1 MHEFFLTEGLIRL
14 ATDEATKAGIVIL
27 EKITVQ
33 IGALSG
39 VNIDSI
45 DFAFGILSKNNELTR
60 DTELVVEEI
69 PGRGKCSRCGREIE
83 LERLYLICPNCN
95 SPTVEI
101 TGGREFIIK
110 NLVGEG
116 VSDG

>member
-1 MHEFFLTEGLIRL
+1 MHEFSLTEDLIRL

-45 DFAFGILSKNNELTR
+45 DFAFGLLSENNKLTS
-60 DTELVVEEI
+60 DTELVIEEI
-69 PGRGKCSRCGREIE
+69 PGRGLCSSCGKEVE
-83 LERLYLICPNCN
+83 PERLYLICPSCN
-95 SPTVEI
+95 SPAVEI
-101 TGGREFIIK
+101 TGGREFILK